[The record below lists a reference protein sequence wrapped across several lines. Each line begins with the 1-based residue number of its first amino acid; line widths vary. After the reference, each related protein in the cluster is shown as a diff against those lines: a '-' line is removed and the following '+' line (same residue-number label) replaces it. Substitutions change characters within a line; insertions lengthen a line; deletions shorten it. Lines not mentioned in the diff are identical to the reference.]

1 MKMITKKVSYFF
13 SLLWI
18 ASVSA
23 LTVSSTDSKSAATT
37 EADRRSFIFHNLSC
51 ATLAASAVTFSRPA
65 SATLMDTSSEECKA
79 FKPGVS
85 LGVEKAKQRFKSA
98 IADVD
103 ELIEN
108 YDEIC
113 KGGGDNVRRYIG
125 TVGVTSHMYGITKVL
140 KELRDEAEDI
150 VEFTE
155 TYNEFEA
162 YLFQAEGAA
171 YQSLFV
177 EHSSAKGTPE
187 TFLATAKND
196 VIQMRKYMG
205 DLAKQLNL

>member
-1 MKMITKKVSYFF
+1 MITKKIFNVV
-13 SLLWI
+13 SLLFF
-18 ASVSA
+18 AYASA
-23 LTVSSTDSKSAATT
+23 LTSTATDSKS
-37 EADRRSFIFHNLSC
+37 ADRRSFIFHNLSR
-51 ATLAASAVTFSRPA
+51 AAIVASAVTCIRPA
-65 SATLMDTSSEECKA
+65 SATLMDTSSEECKT
-79 FKPGVS
+79 FKPGIP
-85 LGVEKAKQRFKSA
+85 LGVEKAKLRFKDA

-108 YDEIC
+108 YDAIC

-150 VEFTE
+150 VDFTE

-171 YQSLFV
+171 YQSLFI

-187 TFLATAKND
+187 LFLARAKED
-196 VIQMRKYMG
+196 IIKMRKYMG
-205 DLAKQLNL
+205 DLANQLKL

>member
-1 MKMITKKVSYFF
+1 MITKKIFNAV
-13 SLLWI
+13 SLLCL
-18 ASVSA
+18 AYASA
-23 LTVSSTDSKSAATT
+23 LSSTATDSKSATT
-37 EADRRSFIFHNLSC
+37 IAADRRSFIFHNLSR
-51 ATLAASAVTFSRPA
+51 AAIVASTVSCKCPA
-65 SATLMDTSSEECKA
+65 SATLMDTSSEECKT
-79 FKPGVS
+79 FKPGIP
-85 LGVEKAKQRFKSA
+85 LGVEKAKQRFKDA

-103 ELIEN
+103 ELVEN
-108 YDEIC
+108 YDAIC

-150 VEFTE
+150 VDFTE

-187 TFLATAKND
+187 TFLARAKED
-196 VIQMRKYMG
+196 IIQMRKYMG
-205 DLAKQLNL
+205 DLAKQLKL